1 LEERGYMKKLA
12 IVVLFLNVLVIK
24 AQILEFESSLYNFFR
39 NSNSYPVK
47 PNGIG
52 SYGFNSQTS
61 NYNPTFLERENKIL
75 FNISGISNVKN
86 ARHGTDEDKRKY
98 FKEIISFHPELL
110 MDYQVKDLKIPG
122 YNIGSFQ
129 LRLSHYQSLSRYNK
143 ARYGIGIF
151 PGNIV
156 LRDYEILI
164 SNSILQ
170 FSLIKKITNNL
181 SLSGSILTND
191 YKYYFR
197 ADSYGTEKLRSRYF
211 EQRQFISSINY
222 YQKNIKIY
230 ALFKSQQ
237 VYKKLSPDRLLL
249 LEKLFYPNQQPTRH
263 VPQEN
268 QIPNHSVVSFPGSF
282 AFGFQYTCNN
292 RLKLSIENVNHYLFA
307 DKKVKIYN
315 SSGNYYEEEFK
326 HDSINP
332 EIILGLNYS
341 LSKLIQLGSTYS
353 QFLKSEYN
361 NNVISYSSSHGNI
374 ENNQFL
380 TFSAM
385 LNVKNMDISIFYQY
399 SFAKIEDIYYY
410 EFQSS
415 VAAYKDYNHYL
426 KLSLSYGLF

>member
-1 LEERGYMKKLA
+1 MKKLA
-12 IVVLFLNVLVIK
+12 IVILFLNVLMVK
-24 AQILEFESSLYNFFR
+24 AQILELESFFYHFFR
-39 NSNSYPVK
+39 NSNSFLIK

-75 FNISGISNVKN
+75 FDISGISNVKN
-86 ARHGTDEDKRKY
+86 ARYNADEEKRKLY
-98 FKEIISFHPELL
+98 KEIISFHPEFLI
-110 MDYQVKDLKIPG
+110 DYQVKDFKIPG
-122 YNIGSFQ
+122 YNISSFQ
-129 LRLSHYQSLSRYNK
+129 IRLSHYQSLSRYNK
-143 ARYGIGIF
+143 ARFGFPIGH
-151 PGNIV
+151 GNIV
-156 LRDYEILI
+156 LRDFEILI
-164 SNSILQ
+164 SNSVLQ

-197 ADSYGTEKLRSRYF
+197 TDSYGTEKLRSRYF
-211 EQRQFISSINY
+211 EQKQFISSINY
-222 YQKNIKIY
+222 YQKNVKIY

-237 VYKKLSPDRLLL
+237 AYNKLSPDRLLL
-249 LEKLFYPNQQPTRH
+249 LEKLFYPNQQSTRH

-282 AFGFQYTCNN
+282 AFGFQYICNN

-315 SSGNYYEEEFK
+315 SSGNYYEEDFK

-332 EIILGLNYS
+332 EIIMGLNYS
-341 LSKLIQLGSTYS
+341 LSKFIQLGSTYS

-361 NNVISYSSSHGNI
+361 NNVISYSSSQDNI

-380 TFSAM
+380 TFSVM
-385 LNVKNMDISIFYQY
+385 LNVKKMDISIYYQY

-410 EFQSS
+410 DYESS
-415 VAAYKDYNHYL
+415 VATYKDYNHYL
-426 KLSLSYGLF
+426 KISLSYGLF